1 MSPEDLAQ
9 LVVFTL
15 DDRRYALPVS
25 AVDRISFSVEVTP
38 LPRAPEIV
46 TGVINFSGRV
56 IPVVNIRRRFSL
68 PERDAALGDIL
79 VIAHTLHRPV
89 AMLVDRV
96 TGVLQVAASR
106 VVLQSNIV
114 PGMDYMAG
122 VVKLDDGIVLIHDLD
137 RFLSLE
143 EESQLDPA
151 MERAQS

>member
-89 AMLVDRV
+89 AMLADQV
-96 TGVLQVAASR
+96 TGVLQAAASR

-122 VVKLDDGIVLIHDLD
+122 VVKLDDGIILIHDLD

-143 EESQLDPA
+143 EESQLGRA